1 LPLDL
6 PQSNS
11 ADCLGF
17 SILKLKNQALVR
29 CHILKRTQN
38 SAINFARHIRAH
50 THPKHCWKILWTFFG
65 HKIFNPKFGHYLT
78 KMTTIKKTKSFGEHL
93 RNLREDAGLTLKYV
107 SEQIGIDTSL
117 LAKIERQERQPT
129 KHIIKQVAEL
139 FKVDEKELQNNFL
152 SDQIANKILYEQADI
167 SILKVAEEK
176 VIYLKT
182 VHHGK

>member
-1 LPLDL
+1 
-6 PQSNS
+6 
-11 ADCLGF
+11 
-17 SILKLKNQALVR
+17 
-29 CHILKRTQN
+29 
-38 SAINFARHIRAH
+38 
-50 THPKHCWKILWTFFG
+50 
-65 HKIFNPKFGHYLT
+65 
-78 KMTTIKKTKSFGEHL
+78 MTTIKKTKSFGEHL